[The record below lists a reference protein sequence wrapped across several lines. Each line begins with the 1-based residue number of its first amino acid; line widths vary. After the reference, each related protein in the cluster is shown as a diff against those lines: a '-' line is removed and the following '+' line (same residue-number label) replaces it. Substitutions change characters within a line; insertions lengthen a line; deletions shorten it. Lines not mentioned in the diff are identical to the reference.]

1 MWRAIKACRK
11 RIGTIAWPLS
21 TKLTAMYTG
30 IMLMILVF
38 ATVLAIGSAYY
49 LLMRQLQTD
58 VRDSAQRVT
67 AYIRLHG
74 HADGR
79 ALDARNVVP
88 NVAVVV
94 YDKHGQ
100 PILDNYA
107 RFTVTDPLPLW
118 RMEAINR
125 TVDGESVEITRE
137 LSYGFWQRC
146 ELANGTVYYLEFWRE
161 AVREKTFID
170 LMMRQIVISL
180 LSSLALTV
188 LAALFLSG
196 KVLAPMRAMLAPLR
210 KIEANEM
217 GHRVPVPQAQDEQR
231 ELAVAINRAL
241 DRIEAG
247 IRQQKQFVSDASHE
261 LRTPITVIGG
271 YADMLA
277 RWGAQDPD
285 TLREGLE
292 AIRGETAYMQSLI
305 ERLLFL
311 ARASSGEIRLE
322 RRAVAMDKVINSV
335 RQGAN
340 VMDRGAHQWVIE
352 ENAPQVVAGDEVLI
366 KQLIRIFVENAAK
379 YTPEGGHIYLASRP
393 VDGALEVS
401 IRDEGIGIAADDLP
415 HIFTRFYRV
424 DSSRTKYT
432 GGNGLGLAI
441 AKDIADLHGADIRV
455 ESVPGEGTTFT
466 LVFPTTDE
474 PADE

>member
-11 RIGTIAWPLS
+11 RIGTIAWLLS

-67 AYIRLHG
+67 AYIRRHG
-74 HADGR
+74 YVDGR

-88 NVAVVV
+88 NVSVVI
-94 YDKHGQ
+94 YDKYGR

-107 RFTVTDPLPLW
+107 RFTVTEPLSPS
-118 RMEAINR
+118 RIEAMTH
-125 TVDGESVEITRE
+125 TVDGEIVEITQD
-137 LSYGFWQRC
+137 LSYRFWQRC

-161 AVREKTFID
+161 AAREKTFID
-170 LMMRQIVISL
+170 LMMRQIIVSL
-180 LSSLALTV
+180 LSSLVLTV

-196 KVLAPMRAMLAPLR
+196 KVLAPMRDMLAPLR

-217 GHRVPVPQAQDEQR
+217 GHRVPVPKAQDEQR

-271 YADMLA
+271 YADMLV
-277 RWGAQDPD
+277 RWGAQDPN

-311 ARASSGEIRLE
+311 ARASSGEIRPE
-322 RRAVAMDKVINSV
+322 RRAVAMDKVINAV
-335 RQGAN
+335 WQGAN
-340 VMDRGAHQWVIE
+340 IMDRGAHQWVLE
-352 ENAPQVVAGDEVLI
+352 ETASATVPGDEALI
-366 KQLIRIFVENAAK
+366 KQLIRIFIENAVK
-379 YTPEGGHIYLASRP
+379 YTPKGGHIYLASRQTDSA
-393 VDGALEVS
+393 VEVAV
-401 IRDEGIGIAADDLP
+401 RDEGIGIAADDLP

-424 DSSRTKYT
+424 DSSRTKDT

-474 PADE
+474 RADE